1 MRQRNKTLKPAAL
14 NAENQK
20 ALHGWKLMGGEIEWS
35 ALDTI
40 AALVGAEDVEVFIRG
55 LLEIRA
61 RQAKVSEAQAQ

>member
-1 MRQRNKTLKPAAL
+1 MKTLKPAKL

-20 ALHGWKLMGGEIEWS
+20 ALQGWNLMGGEIEWG

-55 LLEIRA
+55 LLEIRS
-61 RQAKVSEAQAQ
+61 RQAKVNEARAQ

>member
-1 MRQRNKTLKPAAL
+1 MKTLKPAKL

-20 ALHGWKLMGGEIEWS
+20 ALHGWNLMGGEIEWA

-40 AALVGAEDVEVFIRG
+40 AALVAAEDVELFVRG

-61 RQAKVSEAQAQ
+61 RQAKVSEAQAK